1 MSVVGERIK
10 KYREIAGWNQHK
22 LAKFLKKSG
31 KAVISNWETGR
42 NDPSLAELRM
52 MAELFDTTVAQLVGE
67 VPMFEEPREQYIMI
81 KKDDLID
88 LQRKALELE
97 ADRISTLKEQLEQ
110 VQKSDEPGDDP
121 AEKPAS

>member
-1 MSVVGERIK
+1 MSIVGERIK
-10 KYREIAGWNQHK
+10 KYREIKGWNQHK
-22 LAKFLKKSG
+22 LAKALKKSG

-52 MAELFDTTVAQLVGE
+52 MAEIFNTSVAQLVGE

-81 KKDDLID
+81 RKDDLID

-110 VQKSDEPGDDP
+110 VQKGEEPGE
-121 AEKPAS
+121 APAS

>member
-1 MSVVGERIK
+1 MSIVGERIK
-10 KYREIAGWNQHK
+10 KYRELKGWNQHK
-22 LAKFLKKSG
+22 LAKALKKSG

-52 MAELFDTTVAQLVGE
+52 MAEIFDTTVAQLVGE
-67 VPMFEEPREQYIMI
+67 VPMLEEPREQYIMI

-97 ADRISTLKEQLEQ
+97 ADRINNLKEQLEQ
-110 VQKSDEPGDDP
+110 AQKSGETADTPE
-121 AEKPAS
+121 S

>member
-1 MSVVGERIK
+1 MSIVGERIK
-10 KYREIAGWNQHK
+10 KYREIKGWNQHK
-22 LAKFLKKSG
+22 LAKALKKSG

-52 MAELFDTTVAQLVGE
+52 MAEIFSTTVAQLVGE

-81 KKDDLID
+81 RKDDLID

-97 ADRISTLKEQLEQ
+97 ADRISTLKEQLVL
-110 VQKSDEPGDDP
+110 VQKPEESGES
-121 AEKPAS
+121 PAS

>member
-1 MSVVGERIK
+1 MSIVGERIK
-10 KYREIAGWNQHK
+10 KYRELKGWNQHK
-22 LAKFLKKSG
+22 LAKALKKSG

-52 MAELFDTTVAQLVGE
+52 MAELFDTSVAQLVGE
-67 VPMFEEPREQYIMI
+67 VPMLEEPREQYIMI

-97 ADRISTLKEQLEQ
+97 ADRIHALKEQLEQ
-110 VQKSDEPGDDP
+110 AQKSDSSDNQP
-121 AEKPAS
+121 KH

>member
-1 MSVVGERIK
+1 MSIVGERIK
-10 KYREIAGWNQHK
+10 KYRELKGWNQHK
-22 LAKFLKKSG
+22 LAKALKKSG

-52 MAELFDTTVAQLVGE
+52 MAEIFDTTVAQLVGE
-67 VPMFEEPREQYIMI
+67 VPMLEEPREQYIMI

-97 ADRISTLKEQLEQ
+97 ADRINALKGQLEQ
-110 VQKSDEPGDDP
+110 VQKGEEPKDQ
-121 AEKPAS
+121 SIS

>member
-1 MSVVGERIK
+1 MSIVGERIK
-10 KYREIAGWNQHK
+10 KYREIKGWNQHK
-22 LAKFLKKSG
+22 LAKALKKSG

-52 MAELFDTTVAQLVGE
+52 MAEIFNTSVAQLVGE

-110 VQKSDEPGDDP
+110 VQKGENPGE
-121 AEKPAS
+121 APAS

>member
-1 MSVVGERIK
+1 MSIVGERIK
-10 KYREIAGWNQHK
+10 KYREIKGWNQHK
-22 LAKFLKKSG
+22 LAKALKKSG

-52 MAELFDTTVAQLVGE
+52 MAEIFNTSVAQLVGE

-81 KKDDLID
+81 RKDDLID

-110 VQKSDEPGDDP
+110 VQKGEDTGE
-121 AEKPAS
+121 APAS

>member
-1 MSVVGERIK
+1 MSIVGERIK
-10 KYREIAGWNQHK
+10 KYRELAGWNQHK
-22 LAKFLKKSG
+22 LAKALQKSG

-42 NDPSLAELRM
+42 NDPSLAELRT
-52 MAELFDTTVAQLVGE
+52 MAQLFNTTVAQLVGE

-97 ADRISTLKEQLEQ
+97 ADRINSLKGQLRLAERNERP
-110 VQKSDEPGDDP
+110 DEDQ
-121 AEKPAS
+121 S

>member
-1 MSVVGERIK
+1 MSIVGERIK
-10 KYREIAGWNQHK
+10 KYREIKGWNQHK
-22 LAKFLKKSG
+22 LAKALKKSG

-52 MAELFDTTVAQLVGE
+52 MAEIFSTTVAQLVGE

-81 KKDDLID
+81 RKDDLID

-97 ADRISTLKEQLEQ
+97 AERITTLKEQLLI
-110 VQKSDEPGDDP
+110 VQKPEESGES
-121 AEKPAS
+121 PAS

>member
-1 MSVVGERIK
+1 MSIVGERIK
-10 KYREIAGWNQHK
+10 KYRELKGWNQHK
-22 LAKFLKKSG
+22 LAKALKKSG

-52 MAELFDTTVAQLVGE
+52 MAELFDTSVAQLVGE
-67 VPMFEEPREQYIMI
+67 VPMLEEPREQYIMI

-97 ADRISTLKEQLEQ
+97 ADRIHALKEKLEQ
-110 VQKSDEPGDDP
+110 AQKTDSSEN
-121 AEKPAS
+121 EFKS

>member
-1 MSVVGERIK
+1 MSIVGERIK
-10 KYREIAGWNQHK
+10 KYRELKGWNQHK
-22 LAKFLKKSG
+22 LAKALKKSG

-52 MAELFDTTVAQLVGE
+52 MAELFDTSVAQLVGE
-67 VPMFEEPREQYIMI
+67 VPMLEEPREQYIMI

-97 ADRISTLKEQLEQ
+97 ADRIHALKEKLEQ
-110 VQKSDEPGDDP
+110 AQKTDSSGNES
-121 AEKPAS
+121 KS

>member
-1 MSVVGERIK
+1 MSIVGERIK
-10 KYREIAGWNQHK
+10 KYREIKGWNQHK
-22 LAKFLKKSG
+22 LAKALKKSG

-52 MAELFDTTVAQLVGE
+52 MAEIFNTTVAQLVGE

-97 ADRISTLKEQLEQ
+97 ADRISNLKEQLEQ
-110 VQKSDEPGDDP
+110 VQKGEEPGE
-121 AEKPAS
+121 APAS

>member
-1 MSVVGERIK
+1 MSIVGERIK
-10 KYREIAGWNQHK
+10 KYRELKGWNQHK
-22 LAKFLKKSG
+22 LAKALKKSG

-52 MAELFDTTVAQLVGE
+52 MAEIFDTTVAQLVGE
-67 VPMFEEPREQYIMI
+67 VPMLEEPREQYIMI

-97 ADRISTLKEQLEQ
+97 ADRINSLKGQLLLA
-110 VQKSDEPGDDP
+110 QKNENSDE
-121 AEKPAS
+121 ASES

>member
-1 MSVVGERIK
+1 MSIVGERIRK
-10 KYREIAGWNQHK
+10 CRELAGWNQHK
-22 LAKFLKKSG
+22 LAKALKKSG
-31 KAVISNWETGR
+31 KAVISNWENGR

-110 VQKSDEPGDDP
+110 AQKGTDTDE
-121 AEKPAS
+121 EPAS

>member
-1 MSVVGERIK
+1 MSIVGERIK
-10 KYREIAGWNQHK
+10 KYRELKGWNQHK
-22 LAKFLKKSG
+22 LAKALKKSG

-52 MAELFDTTVAQLVGE
+52 MAELFDTSVAQLVGE
-67 VPMFEEPREQYIMI
+67 VPMLEEPREQYIMI

-97 ADRISTLKEQLEQ
+97 ADRIHALKEKLEQ
-110 VQKSDEPGDDP
+110 AQKTDSSEN
-121 AEKPAS
+121 ESKS

>member
-1 MSVVGERIK
+1 MSIVGQRIK
-10 KYREIAGWNQHK
+10 KYRELAGWNQNK
-22 LAKFLKKSG
+22 LAKALKKSG

-42 NDPSLAELRM
+42 NDPSLAELRL
-52 MAELFDTTVAQLVGE
+52 MAELFETTVAQLVGE

-97 ADRISTLKEQLEQ
+97 AERINSLKEQLEQ
-110 VQKSDEPGDDP
+110 AKKTDETEDQAP
-121 AEKPAS
+121 S

>member
-1 MSVVGERIK
+1 MSIVGERIK
-10 KYREIAGWNQHK
+10 KCRELAGWNQHK

-31 KAVISNWETGR
+31 KAVISNWENGR

-52 MAELFDTTVAQLVGE
+52 MAELFNTTVAQLVGE
-67 VPMFEEPREQYIMI
+67 APMFEEPREQYIMI

-97 ADRISTLKEQLEQ
+97 ADRISNLKEQLEQ
-110 VQKSDEPGDDP
+110 AKKTEDTGDEP
-121 AEKPAS
+121 AS

>member
-1 MSVVGERIK
+1 MSIVGERIK
-10 KYREIAGWNQHK
+10 KYREIKGWNQHK
-22 LAKFLKKSG
+22 LAKALKKSG

-52 MAELFDTTVAQLVGE
+52 MAEIFNTTVAQLVGE

-110 VQKSDEPGDDP
+110 VQKAEEPGE
-121 AEKPAS
+121 APAS

>member
-1 MSVVGERIK
+1 MSIVGERIK

-22 LAKFLKKSG
+22 LAKALKKSG
-31 KAVISNWETGR
+31 KAVISNWENGR

-52 MAELFDTTVAQLVGE
+52 MAEIFDTTVAQLVGE
-67 VPMFEEPREQYIMI
+67 VPMFEEPREQYVMI

-97 ADRISTLKEQLEQ
+97 ADRINTLKEQLEQ
-110 VQKSDEPGDDP
+110 VRKGEESSNEPGN
-121 AEKPAS
+121 EPAS